1 MMSPKTKSNPE
12 QESAA
17 PLRRWPLLL
26 AGLVYAGWVVFLLV
40 MALLRVQE
48 TARL

>member
-1 MMSPKTKSNPE
+1 MTRRTKSNPE

-17 PLRRWPLLL
+17 GPRRWPLVL

-40 MALLRVQE
+40 MALLRVRE
-48 TARL
+48 TSRL